1 VRREEGRAGLLD
13 QARPSRPFFCALVA
27 ACLVGPTSALT
38 AQEEGEEPLLGQLR
52 ETLKSPAFSVGALF
66 QFTADFQNDRAVA
79 GENGFAVS
87 NARVRLS
94 GELDRGVGYLFQTNR
109 GSLLDLRI
117 TWSPRRA
124 FAVDGGL
131 YKTPFS
137 GEFLTPAGETDFVT
151 RSRTVNALRPG
162 RQVGA
167 QLRGRV
173 ASGRLEYRAGVFNG
187 GGGPAGNDDEYF
199 TYGVRLA
206 YDRALD
212 GPSGGHITV
221 AVNGFTSDEPAR
233 YTGSAPEDVRFT
245 GTDLLLGADVRA
257 TRGRWMGAAEW
268 IRAEPDDDDPT
279 GPEPMGWHLTVGFQ
293 VVPDGRILARW
304 DAFRP
309 EVEGIPDSDLVVLGY
324 NHAPTGVTR
333 LQTNVEIPTEDGFE
347 PRLRL
352 NAQLHF

>member
-1 VRREEGRAGLLD
+1 MRSS
-13 QARPSRPFFCALVA
+13 PPFLGAVLA
-27 ACLVGPTSALT
+27 ACLLGSPSALT
-38 AQEEGEEPLLGQLR
+38 AQEERGEPLLGQLR
-52 ETLKSPAFSVGALF
+52 ESLKSPAFSVGALF
-66 QFTADFQNDRAVA
+66 QFAADFQNDRTVV
-79 GENGFAVS
+79 GENGFAVA
-87 NARVRLS
+87 NARVRLT
-94 GELDRGVGYLFQTNR
+94 GELDGGVGYLFQSNF
-109 GSLLDLRI
+109 GSLLDLRL
-117 TWSPRRA
+117 TWNPRRA

-162 RQVGA
+162 RQVGV
-167 QLRGRV
+167 QVRGRV
-173 ASGRLEYRAGVFNG
+173 ASGRLEYRIGAFNG
-187 GGGPAGNDDEYF
+187 GGGPGGNDDEHF
-199 TYGVRLA
+199 TYGARLA
-206 YDRALD
+206 YDRVLD
-212 GPSGGHITV
+212 GPSGGRLTV

-233 YTGSAPEDVRFT
+233 YRGSAPEDVRFT
-245 GTDLLLGADVRA
+245 GTDMLLGADLRA
-257 TRGRWMGAAEW
+257 TRGRWLGAAEW